1 VAFTETHQ
9 EDFTTMKIDPSNLK
23 EFVKRFAVAPGSKID
38 LKKDFDP
45 GDTAGYEKPEN
56 ASAFLDEGVAFLADY
71 QEKLYAENA
80 RSLLVVLQALDAAGK
95 DSTIDHVM
103 SGVNPQGCQ
112 VYSFKAP
119 TPEELDHD
127 FLWRAVKALPA
138 RGNIGIFNRSH
149 YEEVLVV
156 RVHPQFLTGQRLPP
170 RTLGEG
176 LWKQRFEEINNFEK
190 YLVDN
195 GTDIVKIYL
204 NVSKDE
210 QCRRQMARIDTPEKN
225 WKFNAGDIE
234 ERKYWDD
241 YLAAYEAVFEHTS
254 TPWAPWYV
262 VPADQK
268 WFARIAVAGII
279 ARKLI
284 EMDPQ
289 FPTVDEKGK
298 QAMLTCR
305 ETLTGECGD
314 GAPQKP
320 ATAAPAKSDAK
331 KDKKKSKKK

>member
-1 VAFTETHQ
+1 
-9 EDFTTMKIDPSNLK
+9 MKIDPSNIK
-23 EFVKRFAVAPGSKID
+23 DFVKRFAVAPGSKVD
-38 LKKDFDP
+38 LKMDFDP

-56 ASAFLDEGVAFLADY
+56 AAALLDEGVELLADY

-80 RSLLVVLQALDAAGK
+80 RALLVVLQALDAAGK
-95 DSTIDHVM
+95 DSTIEHVM
-103 SGVNPQGCQ
+103 SGINPQGCQ
-112 VYSFKAP
+112 VTSFKAP
-119 TPEELDHD
+119 SVDELDHGY
-127 FLWRAVKALPA
+127 LWRVSSALPA

-156 RVHPQFLTGQRLPP
+156 RVHPEFLKGQRLPP

-210 QCRRQMARIDTPEKN
+210 QCRRQLARIDTPEKN

-241 YLAAYEAVFEHTS
+241 YLAAYEQVFEHTS

-262 VPADQK
+262 VPADPK

-279 ARKLI
+279 ANKLI

-289 FPTVDEKGK
+289 FPAVDEKGK
-298 QAMLTCR
+298 VAMLACR
-305 ETLTGECGD
+305 ETLAGECGD
-314 GAPQKP
+314 GAPAASAPEIP
-320 ATAAPAKSDAK
+320 ASSAPARPDAK
-331 KDKKKSKKK
+331 KDKSKKKSKKK

>member
-1 VAFTETHQ
+1 
-9 EDFTTMKIDPSNLK
+9 MKIDHSNLK
-23 EFVKRFAVAPGSKID
+23 KFVKRFAVAPGGKID

-45 GDTAGYEKPEN
+45 SDTAGYEKPEN
-56 ASAFLDEGVAFLADY
+56 ASAFLDEGVEFLADY
-71 QEKLYAENA
+71 QERLYAENS

-95 DSTIDHVM
+95 DSTIEHVM

-170 RTLGEG
+170 RTLGDS
-176 LWKQRFEEINNFEK
+176 LWARRFEEINNWEK

-204 NVSKDE
+204 NVSKEE

-234 ERKYWDD
+234 ERKYWDA
-241 YLAAYEAVFEHTS
+241 YLAAYEAVFAHTS
-254 TPWAPWYV
+254 TAWAPWYV

-279 ARKLI
+279 AHKLI
-284 EMDPQ
+284 EMDPKY
-289 FPTVDEKGK
+289 PAVDEKGK

-305 ETLTGECGD
+305 ATLTGECGV
-314 GAPQKP
+314 GAPTASAPGKP
-320 ATAAPAKSDAK
+320 ASSASAMTDAK
-331 KDKKKSKKK
+331 KDKSKKKSKKK